1 MKKTLLPLILG
12 LLLLS
17 TSCDR
22 SDLAIEYEKYELKN
36 SLDVILHVDKSD
48 PITAVAI
55 QYHVGS
61 NREKPGKTGFA
72 HLFEHM
78 LFQESENIPQDA
90 FFSKIQDAGGTLN
103 GGTWTDG
110 TIYYEVVPKN
120 ALEMVLWM
128 ESDRMGYLINTVT
141 PSAFTNQQNVVVNEK
156 RQRVDNNPYGHR
168 DFVIGK
174 ALYPEDHP
182 YNWQV
187 IGAAEDVMN
196 ATVEDV
202 KAFYEE
208 YYGPNNATL
217 VVAGDIDP
225 ESIKPLIEKYFAE
238 IKPHGNPEKLEPE
251 AVVLEKTKKLFH
263 EDNFAKAAQL
273 TMVWPTVEEY
283 HPDAYALSYLSQ
295 ILSVGKKAPMYK
307 VLVKEKNLTSGVS
320 AYNYAKELAG
330 EFYISVTANAGK
342 KLYDV
347 EQAVFDAFALFER
360 EGVTDM
366 DIERVKAKLETSF
379 YNGMSS
385 VLDKSF
391 NLAMYNTFTG
401 DPGFVTEDLAKLQAV
416 TKEDVMRVYEK
427 YIKDKHYVATSF
439 VPKGET
445 DKIVEGSERAHVV
458 EEDITNAGR
467 VEQAEK
473 EEEPIEKTPSSFD
486 RSVEPEKGPMPE
498 VSVPEVWQG
507 ELANGMK
514 IYGITHDEL
523 PLVSYE
529 IVLRGGRLL
538 DSFEKPGVANL
549 ITDVMTEGTKNKT
562 PEELEEAIDLLGA
575 SFRMYTGQESMVLSV
590 SCLARNFEKSL
601 ELAQEILLEPRW
613 DEEQFELAK
622 IRTINAIKRSKAD
635 AGTMAVWAF
644 NKLLYGDEHILSLP
658 GIGTEESVE
667 AISMDDLKAFY
678 ERNFSPSVA
687 SFEIVGAV
695 SMPRVKKAL
704 RGLEANWEA
713 KDVSIPEYPLPETPD
728 ESEVYFVDMPG
739 AKQSQ
744 IRVGYLAL
752 DRNHPDY
759 YPANVMNY
767 KLGGAF
773 SGVINLVLR
782 EEKGYTYGARSG
794 FSGTKIKGPFTVS
807 TSVGSATTLE
817 SLEIIRDLMKEYREG
832 VSEEDLTF
840 TKNAILKSNARKFE
854 TIPDL
859 MNVLWMIDYYGKPA
873 DYLEEEDKITRE
885 MTLEEHKKLAQ
896 RYLCP
901 DKMYYLVVGDAETQ
915 FKQLEKLGFGK
926 PVLMEL

>member
-1 MKKTLLPLILG
+1 MKAIRLFAILSAFM
-12 LLLLS
+12 LLLG
-17 TSCDR
+17 CG
-22 SDLAIEYEKYELKN
+22 SDLAINYEKYELEN
-36 SLDVILHVDKSD
+36 GLDVILHVDKSD

-61 NREKPGKTGFA
+61 NRETPGKTGFA

-90 FFSKIQDAGGTLN
+90 FFTLIQDAGGTLN

-174 ALYPEDHP
+174 ALYPEQHP

-187 IGAAEDVMN
+187 IGEAEDLMK
-196 ATVEDV
+196 ATIEDV
-202 KAFYEE
+202 KAFYEK

-217 VVAGDIDP
+217 VIAGDIDP
-225 ESIKPLIEKYFAE
+225 ATLKPLIEKYFGE
-238 IKPHGNPEKLEPE
+238 IRPHGDPEKLVAE
-251 AVVLEKTKKLFH
+251 AAVLKETKKLFH
-263 EDNFAKAAQL
+263 EDNFARAAQL
-273 TMVWPTVEEY
+273 TMVWPTVEDY
-283 HPDAYALSYLSQ
+283 HDDAYALSYLSH
-295 ILSVGKKAPMYK
+295 ILSVGKKAPLYK
-307 VLVKEKNLTSGVS
+307 VLVRDKNLTSSVS

-330 EFYISVTANAGK
+330 EFYIRITANAGK
-342 KLYDV
+342 DLNDV
-347 EQAVFDAFALFER
+347 EKAIFEAFELFEK
-360 EGVTDM
+360 EGVSDR
-366 DIERVKAKLETSF
+366 DIERVKARLETRF

-391 NLAMYNTFTG
+391 SLAIYNTFTG
-401 DPGFVTEDLAKLQAV
+401 DPGFVVKDLQKLQSV

-427 YIKDKHYVATSF
+427 YMKGKHYVATSF

-445 DKIVEGSERAHVV
+445 DKIVEGSLRAQVV
-458 EEDITNAGR
+458 EEDIQDAGR

-473 EEEPIEKTPSSFD
+473 EDEPVKKTPSAFD
-486 RSVEPEKGPMPE
+486 RSVQPEKGPMPE
-498 VSVPEVWQG
+498 VHLPEIWNASL
-507 ELANGMK
+507 ENGIK
-514 IYGITHDEL
+514 IYGIKHSEL
-523 PLVSYE
+523 PLVNYQ
-529 IVLRGGRLL
+529 IILRGGRML
-538 DSFEKPGVANL
+538 DSFEKPGIANL
-549 ITDVMTEGTKNKT
+549 ITDVMMEGTRNKT

-575 SFRMYTGQESMVLSV
+575 SLRMYTGQESIVLSV

-601 ELAQEILLEPRW
+601 ALAEEILLEPRW

-622 IRTINAIKRSKAD
+622 IRTINAIKRAKAD
-635 AGTMAVWAF
+635 AATVASQTF
-644 NKLLYGDEHILSLP
+644 SKLLYGEEHILSIP
-658 GIGTEESVE
+658 ASGTEESVE
-667 AISMDDLKAFY
+667 AIGMNDLKAFY
-678 ERNFSPSVA
+678 EANFSPSVT

-695 SMPRVKKAL
+695 KPARVKRAL
-704 RGLEANWEA
+704 RSLERKWEE
-713 KDVSIPEYPLPETPD
+713 KEVKIPEYPLKPAPEK
-728 ESEVYFVDMPG
+728 SRIYFVDMPG

-744 IRVGYLAL
+744 IMVGYPAL
-752 DRNHPDY
+752 ERNHPDFY
-759 YPANVMNY
+759 RATVMNY

-773 SGVINLVLR
+773 SGNINLVLR

-794 FSGTKIKGPFTVS
+794 FSGTKIPGPFYVS

-832 VSEEDLTF
+832 VSEEDLDF

-854 TIPDL
+854 TLSDL
-859 MNVLWMIDYYGKPA
+859 MSVLWMVDYYDKDA
-873 DYLEEEDKITRE
+873 DYIRKEEKITRE
-885 MTLEEHKKLAQ
+885 MTLEGHKELAQ

-915 FKQLEKLGFGK
+915 LPLMEKLGFGK
-926 PVLMEL
+926 PVLIEL

>member
-1 MKKTLLPLILG
+1 MIRLFAILSA
-12 LLLLS
+12 LLLLLG
-17 TSCDR
+17 CG
-22 SDLAIEYEKYELKN
+22 SDLAINYEKYELGN
-36 SLDVILHVDKSD
+36 GLDVILHVDKSD

-78 LFQESENIPQDA
+78 LFQESENVPQDA
-90 FFSKIQDAGGTLN
+90 FFALIQDAGGTLN

-174 ALYPEDHP
+174 ALYPEKHP

-187 IGAAEDVMN
+187 IGEAEDLMN
-196 ATVEDV
+196 ATIEDV
-202 KAFYEE
+202 KAFYNE

-217 VVAGDIDP
+217 VIAGDIDP
-225 ESIKPLIEKYFAE
+225 ATLKPLIEKYFSE
-238 IKPHGNPEKLEPE
+238 IRPHGDPEELQAE
-251 AVVLEKTKKLFH
+251 AAVLNETKKLFH
-263 EDNFAKAAQL
+263 EDNFARAAQL

-283 HPDAYALSYLSQ
+283 HDDSYALSYLSHM
-295 ILSVGKKAPMYK
+295 LSVGKKAPLYK
-307 VLVKEKNLTSGVS
+307 VLVRDKNLTSSVS

-330 EFYISVTANAGK
+330 EFYIRITANAGK
-342 KLYDV
+342 DLNEV
-347 EQAVFDAFALFER
+347 ENAIFEAFELFEK
-360 EGVTDM
+360 EGVSDR
-366 DIERVKAKLETSF
+366 DVERVKARLETGF

-401 DPGFVTEDLAKLQAV
+401 DPGYVVKDLKKLQSV

-427 YIKDKHYVATSF
+427 YVKGKHYVATSF

-445 DKIVEGSERAHVV
+445 EKIVEGSERAHVV
-458 EEDITNAGR
+458 EEDIRDAGR
-467 VEQAEK
+467 VEQAQK
-473 EEEPIEKTPSSFD
+473 EDEPVKKTPSAFD
-486 RSVEPEKGPMPE
+486 RSIQPGKGPMPE
-498 VSVPEVWQG
+498 VHLPKIWNAALE
-507 ELANGMK
+507 NGIR
-514 IYGITHDEL
+514 IYGIRHSEL
-523 PLVSYE
+523 PLVNYE
-529 IVLRGGRLL
+529 IILRGGRLL
-538 DSFEKPGVANL
+538 DRFDKPGVANL
-549 ITDVMTEGTKNKT
+549 ITDLMMEGTKNKT

-575 SFRMYTGQESMVLSV
+575 SFRMYTGQESIVLSV

-601 ELAQEILLEPRW
+601 ALAEEILLEPRW
-613 DEEQFELAK
+613 DEEQFELAR

-635 AGTMAVWAF
+635 AATLAGQAF
-644 NKLLYGDEHILSLP
+644 SKLLYGDKHILSIP
-658 GIGTEESVE
+658 ASGTETSVE
-667 AISMDDLKAFY
+667 AIGLDDLKAFY
-678 ERNFSPSVA
+678 AANFSPSVT

-695 SMPRVKKAL
+695 KPTRVKRAL
-704 RGLEANWEA
+704 KSLERQWEA
-713 KDVSIPEYPLPETPD
+713 KEVKIPEYPLKPAPEK
-728 ESEVYFVDMPG
+728 SRVYFVDMPG

-744 IRVGYLAL
+744 LMVGYPAL
-752 DRNHPDY
+752 ERNHPDF
-759 YPANVMNY
+759 YPATVMNY

-773 SGVINLVLR
+773 SGRINLVLR

-794 FSGTKIKGPFTVS
+794 FSGTKTPGPFYVS

-817 SLEIIRDLMKEYREG
+817 SLEIIRDLMKEYRKG

-854 TIPDL
+854 TLSDL
-859 MNVLWMIDYYGKPA
+859 MSVLWMVDYYGKDA
-873 DYLEEEDKITRE
+873 DYIRE
-885 MTLEEHKKLAQ
+885 
-896 RYLCP
+896 
-901 DKMYYLVVGDAETQ
+901 
-915 FKQLEKLGFGK
+915 
-926 PVLMEL
+926 

>member
-1 MKKTLLPLILG
+1 MKKIMSLVLTGILM
-12 LLLLS
+12 LFLS
-17 TSCDR
+17 CGQ
-22 SDLAIEYEKYELKN
+22 SDLTVEYEKYELDN
-36 SLDVILHVDKSD
+36 GLDVILHVDKSD

-168 DFVIGK
+168 DYVIGK

-202 KAFYEE
+202 KKFYEE

-225 ESIKPLIEKYFAE
+225 ESLKPLIEKYFGE
-238 IKPHGNPEKLEPE
+238 IKPHGDPEELKPEAAKLEE
-251 AVVLEKTKKLFH
+251 TKKLFH
-263 EDNFAKAAQL
+263 EDNFARAAQL

-283 HPDAYALSYLSQ
+283 HDDAYALSYLTH
-295 ILSVGKKAPMYK
+295 ILSVGKKAPLYK
-307 VLVKEKNLTSGVS
+307 VLVKEKNLTSNVS

-330 EFYISVTANAGK
+330 ELYIRITANSGK
-342 KLYDV
+342 DLDDV
-347 EQAVFDAFALFER
+347 EAAIFEAFELFED
-360 EGVTDM
+360 EGISDR
-366 DIERVKAKLETSF
+366 DIERVKARLETSF

-385 VLDKSF
+385 VLNKSF

-401 DPGFVTEDLAKLQAV
+401 DPGFVSEDLEKLKSV
-416 TKEDVMRVYEK
+416 SKEDVMRVYEK

-445 DKIVEGSERAHVV
+445 DKIVEGSVRAAVV
-458 EEDITNAGR
+458 EEDISNAGR
-467 VEQAEK
+467 VEQADK
-473 EEEPIEKTPSSFD
+473 EDDVIKKTPSSFD

-498 VSVPEVWQG
+498 VRLPEIWDL

-514 IYGITHDEL
+514 VYGITHDEL

-529 IVLRGGRLL
+529 IVLRGGRML
-538 DSFEKPGVANL
+538 DSFDKPGVANL
-549 ITDVMTEGTKNKT
+549 ITDVMMEGTKNKT

-575 SFRMYTGQESMVLSV
+575 SFRMYTGQESMVLAV

-601 ELAQEILLEPRW
+601 ALAEEILLEPRW

-622 IRTINAIKRSKAD
+622 IRTINGIKRSKAD
-635 AGTMAVWAF
+635 AGYLASIAF
-644 NKLLYGDEHILSLP
+644 NKLLYGKKHILSLP
-658 GIGTEESVE
+658 ASGTEESVE
-667 AISMDDLKAFY
+667 AISIEDLKDFY
-678 ERNFSPSVA
+678 EQYFTAGAA
-687 SFEIVGAV
+687 SFEVVGDV
-695 SMPRVKKAL
+695 KPLRVKNAL
-704 RGLEANWEA
+704 RSLEQNWGGEA
-713 KDVSIPEYPLPETPD
+713 PVIPEYPLAEGPKS
-728 ESEVYFVDMPG
+728 SEVYFVDMPG

-744 IRVGYLAL
+744 LRVGYLAL
-752 DRNHPDY
+752 ERDHPDF
-759 YPANVMNY
+759 YPATVMNY

-773 SGVINLVLR
+773 SGIINLVLR

-794 FSGTKIKGPFTVS
+794 FSGTNIKGPFYVS

-817 SLEIIRDLMKEYREG
+817 SLEIIRDLLNEYRKG
-832 VSEEDLTF
+832 ISEEDLTF

-854 TIPDL
+854 TLSDL
-859 MNVLWMIDYYGKPA
+859 LNVLWSVDYYGKPK
-873 DYLEEEDKITRE
+873 DYIRQEEKITRE
-885 MTLEEHKKLAQ
+885 MTLEQHQALAQ
-896 RYLCP
+896 RYLHP
-901 DKMYYLVVGDAETQ
+901 ETMYYLVVGDAETQ
-915 FKQLEKLGFGK
+915 FEQLEKLGFGK
-926 PVLMEL
+926 PVLLDM

>member
-1 MKKTLLPLILG
+1 MKAIRLFAILSAFM
-12 LLLLS
+12 LLLG
-17 TSCDR
+17 CG
-22 SDLAIEYEKYELKN
+22 SDLAINYEKYELEN
-36 SLDVILHVDKSD
+36 GLDVILHVDKSD

-61 NREKPGKTGFA
+61 NRETPGKTGFA

-90 FFSKIQDAGGTLN
+90 FFTLIQDAGGTLN

-174 ALYPEDHP
+174 ALYPEQHP

-187 IGAAEDVMN
+187 IGEAEDLMK
-196 ATVEDV
+196 ATIEDV
-202 KAFYEE
+202 KAFYEK

-217 VVAGDIDP
+217 VIAGDIDP
-225 ESIKPLIEKYFAE
+225 ATLKPLIEKYFGE
-238 IKPHGNPEKLEPE
+238 IRPHGDPEKLVAE
-251 AVVLEKTKKLFH
+251 AAVLKETKKLFH
-263 EDNFAKAAQL
+263 EDNFARAAQL
-273 TMVWPTVEEY
+273 TMVWPTVEDY
-283 HPDAYALSYLSQ
+283 HDDAYALSYLSH
-295 ILSVGKKAPMYK
+295 ILSVGKKAPLYK
-307 VLVKEKNLTSGVS
+307 VLVRDKNLTSSVS

-330 EFYISVTANAGK
+330 EFYIRITANAGK
-342 KLYDV
+342 DLNDV
-347 EQAVFDAFALFER
+347 EKAIFEAFELFEK
-360 EGVTDM
+360 EGVSDR
-366 DIERVKAKLETSF
+366 DIERVKARLETRF

-391 NLAMYNTFTG
+391 SLAIYNTFTG
-401 DPGFVTEDLAKLQAV
+401 DPGFVVKDLQKLQSV

-427 YIKDKHYVATSF
+427 YMKGKHYVATSF

-445 DKIVEGSERAHVV
+445 DKIVEGSLRAQVV
-458 EEDITNAGR
+458 EEDIRDAGR

-473 EEEPIEKTPSSFD
+473 EDEPVKKTPSAFD
-486 RSVEPEKGPMPE
+486 RSVQPEKGPMPE
-498 VSVPEVWQG
+498 VHLPEIWNASL
-507 ELANGMK
+507 ENGIK
-514 IYGITHDEL
+514 IYGIKHSEL
-523 PLVSYE
+523 PLVNYQ
-529 IVLRGGRLL
+529 IILRGGRML
-538 DSFEKPGVANL
+538 DSFEKPGIANL
-549 ITDVMTEGTKNKT
+549 ITDVMMEGTRNKT

-575 SFRMYTGQESMVLSV
+575 SLRMYTGQESIVLSV

-601 ELAQEILLEPRW
+601 ALAEEILLEPRW

-622 IRTINAIKRSKAD
+622 IRTINAIKRAKAD
-635 AGTMAVWAF
+635 AATVASQTF
-644 NKLLYGDEHILSLP
+644 SKLLYGEEHILS
-658 GIGTEESVE
+658 ISASGTEESVE
-667 AISMDDLKAFY
+667 AIGMNDLKAFY
-678 ERNFSPSVA
+678 EANFSPSVT

-695 SMPRVKKAL
+695 KPARVKRAL
-704 RGLEANWEA
+704 RSLERKWEE
-713 KDVSIPEYPLPETPD
+713 KEVKIPEYPLKPAPEK
-728 ESEVYFVDMPG
+728 SRVYFVDMPG

-744 IRVGYLAL
+744 IMVGYPAL
-752 DRNHPDY
+752 ERNHPDFY
-759 YPANVMNY
+759 RATVMNY

-773 SGVINLVLR
+773 SGNINLVLR

-794 FSGTKIKGPFTVS
+794 FSGTKIPGPFYVS

-832 VSEEDLTF
+832 VSEEDLDF

-854 TIPDL
+854 TLSDL
-859 MNVLWMIDYYGKPA
+859 MSVLWMVDYYDKDA
-873 DYLEEEDKITRE
+873 DYIRKEEKITRE
-885 MTLEEHKKLAQ
+885 MTLEGHKELAQ

-915 FKQLEKLGFGK
+915 LPLMEKLGFGK
-926 PVLMEL
+926 PVLIEL

>member
-1 MKKTLLPLILG
+1 MKAIRLFAILSAFM
-12 LLLLS
+12 LLLG
-17 TSCDR
+17 CG
-22 SDLAIEYEKYELKN
+22 SDLAINYEKYELEN
-36 SLDVILHVDKSD
+36 GLDVILHVDKSD

-61 NREKPGKTGFA
+61 NRETPGKTGFA

-90 FFSKIQDAGGTLN
+90 FFTLIQDAGGTLN

-174 ALYPEDHP
+174 ALYPEQHP

-187 IGAAEDVMN
+187 IGEAEDLMK
-196 ATVEDV
+196 ATIEDV
-202 KAFYEE
+202 KAFYEK

-217 VVAGDIDP
+217 VIAGDIDP
-225 ESIKPLIEKYFAE
+225 ATLKPLIEKYFGE
-238 IKPHGNPEKLEPE
+238 IRPHGDPEKLVAE
-251 AVVLEKTKKLFH
+251 AAVLKETKKLFH
-263 EDNFAKAAQL
+263 EDNFARAAQL

-283 HPDAYALSYLSQ
+283 HDDAYALSYLSH
-295 ILSVGKKAPMYK
+295 ILSVGKKAPLYK
-307 VLVKEKNLTSGVS
+307 VLVRDKNLTSSVS

-330 EFYISVTANAGK
+330 EFYIRITANAGK
-342 KLYDV
+342 DLNDV
-347 EQAVFDAFALFER
+347 EKAIFEAFELFEK
-360 EGVTDM
+360 EGVSDR
-366 DIERVKAKLETSF
+366 DIERVKARLETRF

-391 NLAMYNTFTG
+391 NLAIYNTFTG
-401 DPGFVTEDLAKLQAV
+401 DPGFVVKDLQKLQSV

-427 YIKDKHYVATSF
+427 YMKGKHYVATSF

-445 DKIVEGSERAHVV
+445 DKIVEGSLRAQVV
-458 EEDITNAGR
+458 EEDIRDAGR

-473 EEEPIEKTPSSFD
+473 EDEPVKKTPSAFD
-486 RSVEPEKGPMPE
+486 RSVQPEKGPMPE
-498 VSVPEVWQG
+498 VHLPEIWNASL
-507 ELANGMK
+507 ENGIK
-514 IYGITHDEL
+514 IYGIKHSEL
-523 PLVSYE
+523 PLVNYQ
-529 IVLRGGRLL
+529 IILRGGRML
-538 DSFEKPGVANL
+538 DSFEKPGIANL
-549 ITDVMTEGTKNKT
+549 ITDVMMEGTRNKT

-575 SFRMYTGQESMVLSV
+575 SLRMYTGQESIVLSV

-601 ELAQEILLEPRW
+601 ALAEEILLEPRW

-622 IRTINAIKRSKAD
+622 IRTINAIKRAKAD
-635 AGTMAVWAF
+635 AATVASQTF
-644 NKLLYGDEHILSLP
+644 SKLLYGEEHILSIP
-658 GIGTEESVE
+658 ASGTEESVE
-667 AISMDDLKAFY
+667 AIGMNDLKAFY
-678 ERNFSPSVA
+678 EANFSPSVT

-695 SMPRVKKAL
+695 KPARVKRAL
-704 RGLEANWEA
+704 RSLERKWEE
-713 KDVSIPEYPLPETPD
+713 KEVKIPEYPLKPAPEK
-728 ESEVYFVDMPG
+728 SRIYFVDMPG

-744 IRVGYLAL
+744 IMVGYPAL
-752 DRNHPDY
+752 ERNHPDFY
-759 YPANVMNY
+759 RATVMNY

-773 SGVINLVLR
+773 SGNINLVLR

-794 FSGTKIKGPFTVS
+794 FSGTKIPGPFYVS

-832 VSEEDLTF
+832 VSEEDLDF

-854 TIPDL
+854 TLSDL
-859 MNVLWMIDYYGKPA
+859 MSVLWMVDYYDKDA
-873 DYLEEEDKITRE
+873 DYIRKEEKITRE
-885 MTLEEHKKLAQ
+885 MTLEGHKELAQ

-915 FKQLEKLGFGK
+915 LPLMEKLGFGK
-926 PVLMEL
+926 PVLIEL